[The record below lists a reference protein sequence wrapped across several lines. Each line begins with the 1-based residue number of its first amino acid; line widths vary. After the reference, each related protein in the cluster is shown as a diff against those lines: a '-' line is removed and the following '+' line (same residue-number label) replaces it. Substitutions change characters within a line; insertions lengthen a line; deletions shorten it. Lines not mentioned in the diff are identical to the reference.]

1 MLGRSPMVNNLRRHR
16 RLMRADILIPT
27 VRFARSR
34 LSSQDQWIVNNVALT
49 VRFAAKEDINT
60 KLSDKIALVF
70 ARLQFFVNYP
80 ELGLTS
86 ISRRP

>member
-1 MLGRSPMVNNLRRHR
+1 MLLLRSALLR
-16 RLMRADILIPT
+16 
-27 VRFARSR
+27 
-34 LSSQDQWIVNNVALT
+34 
-49 VRFAAKEDINT
+49 KEDINT
-60 KLSDKIALVF
+60 KLSDNIALVF